1 LFELAVLDKSDAR
14 STDSSEHNSDQ
25 ISDNSFYGSHE
36 RHFKS
41 TGPPGTDGDERFGGS
56 YSEMRKQ
63 GNHSGHNDGWVTRQE
78 EKRDNRNQRRSVAIT
93 TTF

>member
-1 LFELAVLDKSDAR
+1 MDTGFLAALMEKKSDTC
-14 STDSSEHNSDQ
+14 STDSSEYNSYQ
-25 ISDNSFYGSHE
+25 VSNSSFDGPHK

-63 GNHSGHNDGWVTRQE
+63 GNDSGHNDGRVTRQE
-78 EKRDNRNQRRSVAIT
+78 EKRDNRDQCPQGR
-93 TTF
+93 